1 MKDSDRLFLQAA
13 VTLAT
18 NGRFTCAPNPAV
30 GCVIVR
36 DGLIVGR
43 GYHERAGEEHA
54 EIQAIRSVSG
64 DVRGATVYVSLEP
77 CAFEG
82 RTPACARTLIAEEVA
97 RVVIAAIDPHPRV
110 SGEGIRLLRGAGIT
124 VDVVV
129 QPEALELIR
138 GYRSRV
144 EIGRPFVRIKSAS
157 SLDGGTALANGD
169 SKWITGSS
177 ARSDVQYWR
186 ARSDAIIT
194 GIGTVLADDP
204 ALTVRDYEAEAPLR
218 VVLDRTLRIP
228 ASAQLV
234 TDSYPTLVVH
244 GASHE
249 PSTGQTGGVMTD
261 FLRWDTNDL
270 EGLLIQLGDRGCN
283 DVLVEAGAEL
293 VGSFV
298 AAGLWD
304 EWVAYVAPA
313 LMGGDA
319 RGLMKKTFAEMR
331 DVRRGKIVDVQTI
344 GEDVRVTMV
353 PDTQ

>member
-1 MKDSDRLFLQAA
+1 MKDSDRLFLEAA
-13 VTLAT
+13 VALAG

-43 GYHERAGEEHA
+43 GFHMRPGEGHA
-54 EIQAIRSVSG
+54 EVEAIRSVAG
-64 DVRGATVYVSLEP
+64 DVRGTTVYVSLEP

-82 RTPACARTLIAEEVA
+82 RTPACAKTLIAEQVE
-97 RVVIAAIDPHPRV
+97 RVVIAATDPHPRV
-110 SGEGIRLLRGAGIT
+110 SGEGIRLLREAGIT

-169 SKWITGSS
+169 SQWITSS
-177 ARSDVQYWR
+177 AARADVQYWR

-204 ALTVRDYEAEAPLR
+204 ALTVRDHSAEAPVR
-218 VVLDRTLRIP
+218 VVLDRRLRIAP
-228 ASAQLV
+228 KAQIL
-234 TDSYPTLVVH
+234 TDSYPSLIVH
-244 GASHE
+244 NADSE
-249 PSTGQTGGVMTD
+249 PSIEQAEGVMTE
-261 FLRWDTNDL
+261 FLARDTSDL
-270 EGLLIQLGDRGCN
+270 EGLLTELGDRGCN
-283 DVLVEAGAEL
+283 EVLLEAGAEL

-298 AAGLWD
+298 AQELWD

-313 LMGGDA
+313 VMGGDA
-319 RGLMKKTFAEMR
+319 RNLITSTFAEMP
-331 DVRRGKIVDVQTI
+331 DVPRGKIVDVQPI
-344 GEDVRVTMV
+344 GEDVRITMV
-353 PDTQ
+353 PETQ